1 MRSRSSTKDA
11 ELTSG
16 KNSDWGKRVPFWCLS
31 CGEGFVSVERVL
43 SHYNLE
49 GHGNESM
56 NIGSKGL
63 TKAQQL
69 EAFRLRNK

>member
-1 MRSRSSTKDA
+1 M
-11 ELTSG
+11 
-16 KNSDWGKRVPFWCLS
+16 PFWCLG